1 MKRFNFD
8 EFLWFVVLVLLDA
21 FVSYLMFTKKIN
33 FYVGSN
39 MIKYTYITIGMIS
52 IISIFQ
58 IKNIFTCKGY
68 SKIKTKIMP
77 IIIALLLGV
86 TSVSNLQTFK
96 HAELGK
102 ELTENKTGLMD
113 KEYLYEHEFSYD
125 SLSKNDIEKMSN
137 NIYEVIKVDKDNPM
151 LLEDIRENPEKY
163 IGKELEIHG
172 FVCKE
177 NYLNKN
183 QFILGRIVMTCCAAD
198 SKIIGIIGEYD
209 KVQDLNENDN
219 VEVKGVIGS
228 SIVKDDN
235 NIIHSIPVV
244 KVRELQK
251 EN

>member
-8 EFLWFVVLVLLDA
+8 EFLWFVVLILLDA
-21 FVSYLMFTKKIN
+21 FVSYLMFTKKIS

-68 SKIKTKIMP
+68 SKIKIKLMP

-86 TSVSNLQTFK
+86 TSVNNLQTFK

-102 ELTENKTGLMD
+102 ELTENKNGLMD
-113 KEYLYEHEFSYD
+113 REYLYKHEFSYD
-125 SLSKNDIEKMSN
+125 SLSKNDIEKISN
-137 NIYEVIKVDKDNPM
+137 NIYEVIKVDKNNPM

-172 FVCKE
+172 FICKE

-209 KVQDLNENDN
+209 KAQELNENDN
-219 VEVKGVIGS
+219 VEVKGVISS

-235 NIIHSIPVV
+235 NLIHSIPVL
-244 KVRELQK
+244 KVRELHK